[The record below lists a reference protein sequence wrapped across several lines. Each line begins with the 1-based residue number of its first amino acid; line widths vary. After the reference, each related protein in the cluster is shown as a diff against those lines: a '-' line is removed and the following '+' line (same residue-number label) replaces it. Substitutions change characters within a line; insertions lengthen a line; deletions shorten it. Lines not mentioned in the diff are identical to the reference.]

1 MKVFVYSKKDN
12 STIAI
17 FIGVVQVY
25 YLQDG
30 EKQYIRIVTED
41 GEFVDYDRRFVK
53 TRIYQN

>member
-12 STIAI
+12 STIAM

-53 TRIYQN
+53 TRIHQN